1 MRKDRVRFLFIIFI
15 LYSVIRP
22 MICIDGN
29 KPKVLDQFL
38 SGLLIDENS
47 IKDKLSELENSVGDN
62 SFIVLCSMKK
72 PHDENFTGYVKLSA
86 S

>member
-1 MRKDRVRFLFIIFI
+1 
-15 LYSVIRP
+15 

-47 IKDKLSELENSVGDN
+47 IKDKLSELQNSVGDN
-62 SFIVLCSMKK
+62 SFIVLCSMSRFHSDVFHEPIADFK
-72 PHDENFTGYVKLSA
+72 T
-86 S
+86 

>member
-1 MRKDRVRFLFIIFI
+1 MRNDRVRFLFIIFI

-47 IKDKLSELENSVGDN
+47 IKDKQFSGRQL
-62 SFIVLCSMKK
+62 F
-72 PHDENFTGYVKLSA
+72 HSA
-86 S
+86 VFHEETS